1 MIEQQITLC
10 SNGRAVLSGYSGGL
24 LLGYAHNTGVYR
36 LRVVCSGEWDGTTVV
51 AFWHLPGPAG
61 PLTTLVADGAVE
73 VPALV
78 TAQGGSGTVTFEG
91 SDGTRTVTSASVPY
105 RVLSNSGTT
114 DHALPEPGSPAW
126 QQFLQQ
132 VKRELRNA
140 ASGLSDEERGLIL
153 ALFRHAVYDN
163 GEMLPYYNALAAI
176 WSGSSLP
183 DVPPTPSQP
192 DTPDPPNNGL
202 PTPLYKLAAPK
213 TFAPANKEFI
223 DTGLKLFETVND
235 AMELTLLAT
244 FSVAAGTYS
253 GSSPAAL
260 FDCFSEGDNNDLR
273 GILGCTWA
281 NGNFGVNV
289 YRSSG
294 ASNTLVDDT
303 KLQLAIQIKGGKY
316 RMTQNGT
323 FGAWNSISNYGT
335 DKTVSRSLLIGTS
348 WGDGATKRFYF
359 GGTVYDFQI
368 YGKALTDA
376 QVKTLLAEGSSLPDV
391 PPTPSQPETPS
402 TSVTVPGET
411 AVYELTTPTD
421 FKIAEGKYID
431 TGVKLFEDI
440 SAQPTW
446 TILLDSTD
454 FSRLKSLSTSPVMFH
469 CGAKEADGFLSIMA
483 WQNGGVHFNLYGVDT
498 LLGWWGGSTSAY
510 LRMCLQI
517 KGNQYKLK
525 QNYDTTESSWT
536 DIPNYSKSID
546 ATLLL
551 GAYRNDNGTIGRFWE
566 GNLNKFAVYN
576 KLLTD
581 EQIKTFMEA
590 K

>member
-51 AFWHLPGPAG
+51 AFWHLPSPAE

-114 DHALPEPGSPAW
+114 DPTLPEPGTPAW

-140 ASGLSDEERGLIL
+140 AAGLSDEERGLIL

-163 GEMLPYYNALAAI
+163 GEMLPHYNALAAL

-183 DVPPTPSQP
+183 
-192 DTPDPPNNGL
+192 N
-202 PTPLYKLAAPK
+202 
-213 TFAPANKEFI
+213 
-223 DTGLKLFETVND
+223 
-235 AMELTLLAT
+235 
-244 FSVAAGTYS
+244 
-253 GSSPAAL
+253 
-260 FDCFSEGDNNDLR
+260 
-273 GILGCTWA
+273 
-281 NGNFGVNV
+281 
-289 YRSSG
+289 
-294 ASNTLVDDT
+294 
-303 KLQLAIQIKGGKY
+303 
-316 RMTQNGT
+316 
-323 FGAWNSISNYGT
+323 
-335 DKTVSRSLLIGTS
+335 
-348 WGDGATKRFYF
+348 
-359 GGTVYDFQI
+359 
-368 YGKALTDA
+368 
-376 QVKTLLAEGSSLPDV
+376 V
-391 PPTPSQPETPS
+391 PPTPSQPEKPS
-402 TSVTVPGET
+402 TPVTVPGET
-411 AVYELTTPTD
+411 AVYELTTPTV
-421 FKIAEGKYID
+421 FKTAEKKYID
-431 TGVKLFEDI
+431 TGVKLFADI

-454 FSRLKSLSTSPVMFH
+454 FASLKGLSSSAALFH
-469 CGAKEADGFLSIMA
+469 CGTSDDSNIRVIA
-483 WQNGGVHFNLYGVDT
+483 WSNGGVYFNLYGVDT
-498 LLGWWGGSTSAY
+498 QLGWWVGSSSAY

-517 KGNQYKLK
+517 RGKQYKLS
-525 QNYDTTESSWT
+525 YDATEGSWT
-536 DIPNYSKSID
+536 DIPNYNTNID

-551 GAYRNDNGTIGRFWE
+551 GAYREDNGTIGRFWE

>member
-24 LLGYAHNTGVYR
+24 LLGYTHNTGVYR
-36 LRVVCSGEWDGTTVV
+36 LRVVCSGEWDGTTVL
-51 AFWHLPGPAG
+51 AFWHLPGPAE

-105 RVLSNSGTT
+105 RVLTNSGTT
-114 DHALPEPGSPAW
+114 DPALPEPGTPAW

-132 VKRELRNA
+132 VKRELRTA

-163 GEMLPYYNALAAI
+163 GEMLPHYNALAAL
-176 WSGSSLP
+176 WS
-183 DVPPTPSQP
+183 
-192 DTPDPPNNGL
+192 
-202 PTPLYKLAAPK
+202 
-213 TFAPANKEFI
+213 
-223 DTGLKLFETVND
+223 
-235 AMELTLLAT
+235 
-244 FSVAAGTYS
+244 
-253 GSSPAAL
+253 
-260 FDCFSEGDNNDLR
+260 
-273 GILGCTWA
+273 
-281 NGNFGVNV
+281 
-289 YRSSG
+289 
-294 ASNTLVDDT
+294 
-303 KLQLAIQIKGGKY
+303 
-316 RMTQNGT
+316 
-323 FGAWNSISNYGT
+323 
-335 DKTVSRSLLIGTS
+335 
-348 WGDGATKRFYF
+348 
-359 GGTVYDFQI
+359 
-368 YGKALTDA
+368 
-376 QVKTLLAEGSSLPDV
+376 GSSLPDV

-402 TSVTVPGET
+402 TSLTVPGET

-446 TILLDSTD
+446 TILLESTD
-454 FSRLKSLSTSPVMFH
+454 FSRLKNLSTSPVMFH
-469 CGAKEADGFLSIMA
+469 CGAKEADGFISIMA
-483 WQNGGVHFNLYGVDT
+483 WQNGGVHFNLYGVDK
-498 LLGWWGGSTSAY
+498 LLGWFGGSTSAY

-525 QNYDTTESSWT
+525 LEMKNDTEEGSWT
-536 DIPNYSKSID
+536 DIPNYSKNID

-551 GAYRNDNGTIGRFWE
+551 GAYRDDNGTIGRFWE

>member
-36 LRVVCSGEWDGTTVV
+36 LRVVCSGEWDGTTVA
-51 AFWHLPGPAG
+51 AFWHLPGPSE
-61 PLTTLVADGAVE
+61 PLTTLVADGTVE

-105 RVLSNSGTT
+105 RVLTNSGTT
-114 DHALPEPGSPAW
+114 DPTLPEPGTPAW

-163 GEMLPYYNALAAI
+163 GEMLPHYNALAAL

-192 DTPDPPNNGL
+192 DTPS
-202 PTPLYKLAAPK
+202 TP
-213 TFAPANKEFI
+213 
-223 DTGLKLFETVND
+223 
-235 AMELTLLAT
+235 
-244 FSVAAGTYS
+244 
-253 GSSPAAL
+253 
-260 FDCFSEGDNNDLR
+260 
-273 GILGCTWA
+273 
-281 NGNFGVNV
+281 
-289 YRSSG
+289 
-294 ASNTLVDDT
+294 
-303 KLQLAIQIKGGKY
+303 
-316 RMTQNGT
+316 
-323 FGAWNSISNYGT
+323 
-335 DKTVSRSLLIGTS
+335 
-348 WGDGATKRFYF
+348 
-359 GGTVYDFQI
+359 
-368 YGKALTDA
+368 
-376 QVKTLLAEGSSLPDV
+376 
-391 PPTPSQPETPS
+391 
-402 TSVTVPGET
+402 VTVPGET

-431 TGVKLFEDI
+431 TGVKLFADI

-446 TILLDSTD
+446 TILLESTD
-454 FSRLKSLSTSPVMFH
+454 FSRLKNLSTSPVMFH
-469 CGAKEADGFLSIMA
+469 CGAKEADGFVSIMA
-483 WQNGGVHFNLYGVDT
+483 WQNGGVHFNLYGMDK
-498 LLGWWGGSTSAY
+498 LLGWFGGSTSAY

-525 QNYDTTESSWT
+525 LEMKNDTADSSWT
-536 DIPNYSKSID
+536 DIPNYSKNID

-551 GAYRNDNGTIGRFWE
+551 GAYRDDNGTIGRFWE

>member
-51 AFWHLPGPAG
+51 AFWHLPGPAE

-114 DHALPEPGSPAW
+114 DPTLPEPGTPAW

-132 VKRELRNA
+132 VKQELRNA

-163 GEMLPYYNALAAI
+163 GEMLPHYNALAAL
-176 WSGSSLP
+176 WS
-183 DVPPTPSQP
+183 
-192 DTPDPPNNGL
+192 
-202 PTPLYKLAAPK
+202 
-213 TFAPANKEFI
+213 
-223 DTGLKLFETVND
+223 
-235 AMELTLLAT
+235 
-244 FSVAAGTYS
+244 
-253 GSSPAAL
+253 
-260 FDCFSEGDNNDLR
+260 
-273 GILGCTWA
+273 
-281 NGNFGVNV
+281 
-289 YRSSG
+289 
-294 ASNTLVDDT
+294 
-303 KLQLAIQIKGGKY
+303 
-316 RMTQNGT
+316 
-323 FGAWNSISNYGT
+323 
-335 DKTVSRSLLIGTS
+335 
-348 WGDGATKRFYF
+348 
-359 GGTVYDFQI
+359 
-368 YGKALTDA
+368 
-376 QVKTLLAEGSSLPDV
+376 GSSLPDV

-402 TSVTVPGET
+402 TPATVPGET
-411 AVYELTTPTD
+411 AVYELTTPTV
-421 FKIAEGKYID
+421 FKTAEKKYID
-431 TGVKLFEDI
+431 TGVKLFADI

-454 FSRLKSLSTSPVMFH
+454 FASLRGLTSSAALFH
-469 CGAKEADGFLSIMA
+469 CGTSDDSNLRVIA
-483 WQNGGVHFNLYGVDT
+483 WSNGGVYFNLYGVDT
-498 LLGWWGGSTSAY
+498 QLGWWVGSSSAY

-517 KGNQYKLK
+517 RGNQYKLS
-525 QNYDTTESSWT
+525 YDTTEGSWT
-536 DIPNYSKSID
+536 DIPNYSANID

-551 GAYRNDNGTIGRFWE
+551 GAYREDNGTIGRFWE

-581 EQIKTFMEA
+581 EQIKTFMEV

>member
-61 PLTTLVADGAVE
+61 PLTTLMADGTVE

-114 DHALPEPGSPAW
+114 DPTLPEPGTPAW

-163 GEMLPYYNALAAI
+163 GEMLPHYNALAAL

-192 DTPDPPNNGL
+192 E
-202 PTPLYKLAAPK
+202 K
-213 TFAPANKEFI
+213 
-223 DTGLKLFETVND
+223 
-235 AMELTLLAT
+235 
-244 FSVAAGTYS
+244 
-253 GSSPAAL
+253 
-260 FDCFSEGDNNDLR
+260 
-273 GILGCTWA
+273 
-281 NGNFGVNV
+281 
-289 YRSSG
+289 
-294 ASNTLVDDT
+294 
-303 KLQLAIQIKGGKY
+303 
-316 RMTQNGT
+316 
-323 FGAWNSISNYGT
+323 
-335 DKTVSRSLLIGTS
+335 
-348 WGDGATKRFYF
+348 
-359 GGTVYDFQI
+359 
-368 YGKALTDA
+368 
-376 QVKTLLAEGSSLPDV
+376 
-391 PPTPSQPETPS
+391 PS
-402 TSVTVPGET
+402 TPVTVPGET

-446 TILLDSTD
+446 TILLESTD
-454 FSRLKSLSTSPVMFH
+454 FSRLKNLSTSPVMFH
-469 CGAKEADGFLSIMA
+469 CGAKEADGFISIMA
-483 WQNGGVHFNLYGVDT
+483 WQNSGIHFNLYGLDK
-498 LLGWWGGSTSAY
+498 LLGWFGGSTSAY

-525 QNYDTTESSWT
+525 LHYDTTDSSWT
-536 DIPNYSKSID
+536 DIPNYSKNID

-551 GAYRNDNGTIGRFWE
+551 GAYRYDNGTIGRFWD
-566 GNLNKFAVYN
+566 GNLTKFAVYN

>member
-51 AFWHLPGPAG
+51 AFWHLPGPAE

-105 RVLSNSGTT
+105 RVLSNSSTT
-114 DHALPEPGSPAW
+114 DPTLPEPGTPAW

-140 ASGLSDEERGLIL
+140 AAGLSDEERGLIL

-163 GEMLPYYNALAAI
+163 GEMLPHYNALAAL

-192 DTPDPPNNGL
+192 DTPN
-202 PTPLYKLAAPK
+202 TP
-213 TFAPANKEFI
+213 
-223 DTGLKLFETVND
+223 
-235 AMELTLLAT
+235 
-244 FSVAAGTYS
+244 
-253 GSSPAAL
+253 
-260 FDCFSEGDNNDLR
+260 
-273 GILGCTWA
+273 
-281 NGNFGVNV
+281 
-289 YRSSG
+289 
-294 ASNTLVDDT
+294 
-303 KLQLAIQIKGGKY
+303 
-316 RMTQNGT
+316 
-323 FGAWNSISNYGT
+323 
-335 DKTVSRSLLIGTS
+335 
-348 WGDGATKRFYF
+348 
-359 GGTVYDFQI
+359 
-368 YGKALTDA
+368 
-376 QVKTLLAEGSSLPDV
+376 
-391 PPTPSQPETPS
+391 
-402 TSVTVPGET
+402 VTVPGET
-411 AVYELTTPTD
+411 AVYELTKATD

-446 TILLDSTD
+446 TILLESTD
-454 FSRLKSLSTSPVMFH
+454 FSRLKNLSTSPVMFH
-469 CGAKEADGFLSIMA
+469 CGAKEADGFISIMA
-483 WQNGGVHFNLYGVDT
+483 WQNGGVHFNLYGVDK
-498 LLGWWGGSTSAY
+498 LLGWFGGSTSAY

-525 QNYDTTESSWT
+525 LEMKNDTEEGSWT
-536 DIPNYSKSID
+536 DIPNYSKNID

-551 GAYRNDNGTIGRFWE
+551 GAYRDDNGTIGRFWE
-566 GNLNKFAVYN
+566 GNLNKFAVYS

>member
-114 DHALPEPGSPAW
+114 DPTLPEPGTPAW

-163 GEMLPYYNALAAI
+163 GEMLPHYNALAAL

-192 DTPDPPNNGL
+192 EP
-202 PTPLYKLAAPK
+202 
-213 TFAPANKEFI
+213 
-223 DTGLKLFETVND
+223 
-235 AMELTLLAT
+235 
-244 FSVAAGTYS
+244 
-253 GSSPAAL
+253 
-260 FDCFSEGDNNDLR
+260 
-273 GILGCTWA
+273 
-281 NGNFGVNV
+281 
-289 YRSSG
+289 
-294 ASNTLVDDT
+294 
-303 KLQLAIQIKGGKY
+303 
-316 RMTQNGT
+316 
-323 FGAWNSISNYGT
+323 
-335 DKTVSRSLLIGTS
+335 
-348 WGDGATKRFYF
+348 
-359 GGTVYDFQI
+359 
-368 YGKALTDA
+368 
-376 QVKTLLAEGSSLPDV
+376 
-391 PPTPSQPETPS
+391 PS
-402 TSVTVPGET
+402 TPVTVPGET
-411 AVYELTTPTD
+411 AVYELTTPTV
-421 FKIAEGKYID
+421 FKTAEKKYID

-440 SAQPTW
+440 STQPTW

-454 FSRLKSLSTSPVMFH
+454 FASLKGLTGSAALFH
-469 CGAKEADGFLSIMA
+469 CGTSDDSNLRVIA
-483 WQNGGVHFNLYGVDT
+483 WSNGGVYFNLYGVDT
-498 LLGWWGGSTSAY
+498 NLGWWVGSSSSY

-517 KGNQYKLK
+517 RGNQYKLS
-525 QNYDTTESSWT
+525 YDSTEGSWT
-536 DIPNYSKSID
+536 NIPNYSANID

-551 GAYRNDNGTIGRFWE
+551 GAYREDNGTIGRFWE

>member
-36 LRVVCSGEWDGTTVV
+36 LRVVCSGEWDGTTVA
-51 AFWHLPGPAG
+51 AFWHLPGPAE

-114 DHALPEPGSPAW
+114 DPTLPEPGTPAW

-140 ASGLSDEERGLIL
+140 AAGLSDEERGLIL

-163 GEMLPYYNALAAI
+163 GEMLPHYNALAAL

-192 DTPDPPNNGL
+192 E
-202 PTPLYKLAAPK
+202 K
-213 TFAPANKEFI
+213 
-223 DTGLKLFETVND
+223 
-235 AMELTLLAT
+235 
-244 FSVAAGTYS
+244 
-253 GSSPAAL
+253 
-260 FDCFSEGDNNDLR
+260 
-273 GILGCTWA
+273 
-281 NGNFGVNV
+281 
-289 YRSSG
+289 
-294 ASNTLVDDT
+294 
-303 KLQLAIQIKGGKY
+303 
-316 RMTQNGT
+316 
-323 FGAWNSISNYGT
+323 
-335 DKTVSRSLLIGTS
+335 
-348 WGDGATKRFYF
+348 
-359 GGTVYDFQI
+359 
-368 YGKALTDA
+368 
-376 QVKTLLAEGSSLPDV
+376 
-391 PPTPSQPETPS
+391 PS
-402 TSVTVPGET
+402 TSLTVPGET
-411 AVYELTTPTD
+411 AVYELTTPTV
-421 FKIAEGKYID
+421 FKTAEKKYID
-431 TGVKLFEDI
+431 TGVKLFADI

-454 FSRLKSLSTSPVMFH
+454 FASLKGLASSAALFH
-469 CGAKEADGFLSIMA
+469 CGTSDDSNLRVIA
-483 WQNGGVHFNLYGVDT
+483 WSNGGVYFNLYGVDT
-498 LLGWWGGSTSAY
+498 QLGWWVGSSSAY

-517 KGNQYKLK
+517 RDNQYKMS
-525 QNYDTTESSWT
+525 YDTTEGSWT
-536 DIPNYSKSID
+536 DIPNYSKNID

-551 GAYRNDNGTIGRFWE
+551 GAYREDNGTIGRFWE

>member
-51 AFWHLPGPAG
+51 AFWHLPGPAEL
-61 PLTTLVADGAVE
+61 LTTLVADGAVE

-105 RVLSNSGTT
+105 RVLTNSGTT
-114 DHALPEPGSPAW
+114 DPTLPEPGTPAW

-163 GEMLPYYNALAAI
+163 GEMLPHYNALAAL

-192 DTPDPPNNGL
+192 E
-202 PTPLYKLAAPK
+202 K
-213 TFAPANKEFI
+213 
-223 DTGLKLFETVND
+223 
-235 AMELTLLAT
+235 
-244 FSVAAGTYS
+244 
-253 GSSPAAL
+253 
-260 FDCFSEGDNNDLR
+260 
-273 GILGCTWA
+273 
-281 NGNFGVNV
+281 
-289 YRSSG
+289 
-294 ASNTLVDDT
+294 
-303 KLQLAIQIKGGKY
+303 
-316 RMTQNGT
+316 
-323 FGAWNSISNYGT
+323 
-335 DKTVSRSLLIGTS
+335 
-348 WGDGATKRFYF
+348 
-359 GGTVYDFQI
+359 
-368 YGKALTDA
+368 
-376 QVKTLLAEGSSLPDV
+376 
-391 PPTPSQPETPS
+391 PS
-402 TSVTVPGET
+402 TPVTVPGET
-411 AVYELTTPTD
+411 AVYELTTPTV
-421 FKIAEGKYID
+421 FKTAEKKYID
-431 TGVKLFEDI
+431 TGVKLFADI

-454 FSRLKSLSTSPVMFH
+454 FASLKGLSSSAALFH
-469 CGAKEADGFLSIMA
+469 CGTSDDSNLRVIA
-483 WQNGGVHFNLYGVDT
+483 WSNGGVYFNLYGVDT
-498 LLGWWGGSTSAY
+498 NLGWWVGSSSAY

-517 KGNQYKLK
+517 KGKQYKLS
-525 QNYDTTESSWT
+525 YDTTEGSWT
-536 DIPNYSKSID
+536 DIPNYSANID

-551 GAYRNDNGTIGRFWE
+551 GAYREDNGTIGRFWE

-581 EQIKTFMEA
+581 EQIKTFMEV

>member
-10 SNGRAVLSGYSGGL
+10 SNGRAILSGYSGGL

-61 PLTTLVADGAVE
+61 PLTSLVADGAVE

-114 DHALPEPGSPAW
+114 DPTLPEPDTPAW

-132 VKRELRNA
+132 VKQELRNA

-163 GEMLPYYNALAAI
+163 GEMLPHYNALAAL
-176 WSGSSLP
+176 WS
-183 DVPPTPSQP
+183 
-192 DTPDPPNNGL
+192 
-202 PTPLYKLAAPK
+202 
-213 TFAPANKEFI
+213 
-223 DTGLKLFETVND
+223 
-235 AMELTLLAT
+235 
-244 FSVAAGTYS
+244 
-253 GSSPAAL
+253 
-260 FDCFSEGDNNDLR
+260 
-273 GILGCTWA
+273 
-281 NGNFGVNV
+281 
-289 YRSSG
+289 
-294 ASNTLVDDT
+294 
-303 KLQLAIQIKGGKY
+303 
-316 RMTQNGT
+316 
-323 FGAWNSISNYGT
+323 
-335 DKTVSRSLLIGTS
+335 
-348 WGDGATKRFYF
+348 
-359 GGTVYDFQI
+359 
-368 YGKALTDA
+368 
-376 QVKTLLAEGSSLPDV
+376 GSSLPDV

-402 TSVTVPGET
+402 TPATVPGET
-411 AVYELTTPTD
+411 AVYELTTPTV
-421 FKIAEGKYID
+421 FKTAEKKYID
-431 TGVKLFEDI
+431 TGVKLFADI

-454 FSRLKSLSTSPVMFH
+454 FASLRGLTSSAALFH
-469 CGAKEADGFLSIMA
+469 CGTSDDSNLRVIA
-483 WQNGGVHFNLYGVDT
+483 WSNGGVYFNLYGVDT
-498 LLGWWGGSTSAY
+498 QLGWWVGSSSAY

-517 KGNQYKLK
+517 RGNQYKLS
-525 QNYDTTESSWT
+525 YDTTEGSWT
-536 DIPNYSKSID
+536 DIPNYSANID

-551 GAYRNDNGTIGRFWE
+551 GAYREDNGTIGRFWE

-581 EQIKTFMEA
+581 EQIKTFMEV

>member
-1 MIEQQITLC
+1 MKYEKQTWTDGQTTVYAANMQHIEQGIVDAAEAINALER
-10 SNGRAVLSGYSGGL
+10 NPGGTAAL
-24 LLGYAHNTGVYR
+24 TIGTVT
-36 LRVVCSGEWDGTTVV
+36 SGETASASITNGKLNLVLPRGAVGPQGPEGPKGAAGAQGEQGPKGGT
-51 AFWHLPGPAG
+51 GPAG
-61 PLTTLVADGAVE
+61 PG
-73 VPALV
+73 
-78 TAQGGSGTVTFEG
+78 F
-91 SDGTRTVTSASVPY
+91 
-105 RVLSNSGTT
+105 T
-114 DHALPEPGSPAW
+114 D
-126 QQFLQQ
+126 
-132 VKRELRNA
+132 A
-140 ASGLSDEERGLIL
+140 AKSYIL
-153 ALFRHAVYDN
+153 ALF
-163 GEMLPYYNALAAI
+163 ENAAYKNDTMQATYAALKAE
-176 WSGSSLP
+176 WGMGSGTT
-183 DVPPTPSQP
+183 VTPS
-192 DTPDPPNNGL
+192 DAL
-202 PTPLYKLAAPK
+202 PTPIYKLAAQK
-213 TFAPANKEFI
+213 TFVQSKKEFI
-223 DTGLKLFETVND
+223 DTGIKPFETVND

-244 FSVAAGTYS
+244 FSVAAGTYT

-260 FDCFSEGDNNDLR
+260 FDCFNDSDNDQR
-273 GILGCTWA
+273 GIMGCTWA

-289 YRSSG
+289 YKSAG

-335 DKTVSRSLLIGTS
+335 DKTVSKSLIIGAS
-348 WGDGATKRFYF
+348 WGDGTAKRFYF
-359 GGTVYDFQI
+359 GGTVYDFQV

-376 QVKTLLAEGSSLPDV
+376 QVKTLLAAGLGDSTV
-391 PPTPSQPETPS
+391 TPSQPETPS
-402 TSVTVPGET
+402 TPVTVPGET
-411 AVYELTTPTD
+411 AVYELTKATD

-431 TGVKLFEDI
+431 TGVKLFADI

-454 FSRLKSLSTSPVMFH
+454 FSRLKNLSTSPVMLH
-469 CGAKEADGFLSIMA
+469 CGAKEADGFISIMA
-483 WQNGGVHFNLYGVDT
+483 WQNGGVHFNLYGVDK
-498 LLGWWGGSTSAY
+498 LLGWFGGSTSAY

-525 QNYDTTESSWT
+525 LEMKNDTEEGSWT
-536 DIPNYSKSID
+536 DIPNYSKNID

-551 GAYRNDNGTIGRFWE
+551 GACRNDNGTIGRFWE

>member
-91 SDGTRTVTSASVPY
+91 SDGTRTVTSANVPY

-114 DHALPEPGSPAW
+114 DPALPEPGTPAW

-132 VKRELRNA
+132 VKRELRTA
-140 ASGLSDEERGLIL
+140 SSGLSDEERGLIL

-163 GEMLPYYNALAAI
+163 GEMLPHYNALAAL

-192 DTPDPPNNGL
+192 GTPDTPSDTL
-202 PTPLYKLAAPK
+202 PTPLYKLAAQK
-213 TFAPANKEFI
+213 TFVQSKKEFI

-244 FSVAAGTYS
+244 FSVAAGTYT

-260 FDCFSEGDNNDLR
+260 FDCFSESGNDKR
-273 GILGCTWA
+273 GVLGCTWA

-289 YRSSG
+289 YQSSG

-303 KLQLAIQIKGGKY
+303 KLQLALQIKGGKY

-323 FGAWNSISNYGT
+323 FGAWSSISNYGT
-335 DKTVSRSLLIGTS
+335 GKTVSKSLIIGAS
-348 WGDGATKRFYF
+348 WDGTAKRFYF
-359 GGTVYDFQI
+359 GGTVYDFQV

-376 QVKTLLAEGSSLPDV
+376 QVKTLLAEGLGGSTV
-391 PPTPSQPETPS
+391 TPSQPDTPNNGLPTPRYKLATPKTFVPANKECIDTEIKPFET
-402 TSVTVPGET
+402 
-411 AVYELTTPTD
+411 
-421 FKIAEGKYID
+421 ID
-431 TGVKLFEDI
+431 TGMNLTVYATFTVADSTANAVTTLLDCFSDLTNDQRGI
-440 SAQPTW
+440 IVSTW
-446 TILLDSTD
+446 TNGTVGVNMFTYGSHFVKIESGKK
-454 FSRLKSLSTSPVMFH
+454 LK
-469 CGAKEADGFLSIMA
+469 FL
-483 WQNGGVHFNLYGVDT
+483 
-498 LLGWWGGSTSAY
+498 
-510 LRMCLQI
+510 LQI
-517 KGNQYKLK
+517 KETQFRFLSYGSL
-525 QNYDTTESSWT
+525 TEWKN
-536 DIPNYSKSID
+536 IPNYAANKTVDHSLI
-546 ATLLL
+546 L
-551 GAYRNDNGTIGRFWE
+551 GASWSGSKVEGTDKSRFFNGT
-566 GNLNKFAVYN
+566 VYDFQVFDTA
-576 KLLTD
+576 LTD
-581 EQIKTFMEA
+581 EQTTTLMEA
-590 K
+590 N

>member
-105 RVLSNSGTT
+105 RVLRNSGTT
-114 DHALPEPGSPAW
+114 DPTLPEPGTPAW

-163 GEMLPYYNALAAI
+163 GEMLPHYNALAAL
-176 WSGSSLP
+176 WS
-183 DVPPTPSQP
+183 
-192 DTPDPPNNGL
+192 
-202 PTPLYKLAAPK
+202 
-213 TFAPANKEFI
+213 
-223 DTGLKLFETVND
+223 
-235 AMELTLLAT
+235 
-244 FSVAAGTYS
+244 
-253 GSSPAAL
+253 
-260 FDCFSEGDNNDLR
+260 
-273 GILGCTWA
+273 
-281 NGNFGVNV
+281 
-289 YRSSG
+289 
-294 ASNTLVDDT
+294 
-303 KLQLAIQIKGGKY
+303 
-316 RMTQNGT
+316 
-323 FGAWNSISNYGT
+323 
-335 DKTVSRSLLIGTS
+335 
-348 WGDGATKRFYF
+348 
-359 GGTVYDFQI
+359 
-368 YGKALTDA
+368 
-376 QVKTLLAEGSSLPDV
+376 GSSLPDV

-402 TSVTVPGET
+402 TPATVPGET
-411 AVYELTTPTD
+411 AVYELTTPTV
-421 FKIAEGKYID
+421 FKTAEKKYID

-454 FSRLKSLSTSPVMFH
+454 FASLRGLTSSAALFH
-469 CGAKEADGFLSIMA
+469 CGTSDDSNLRVIA
-483 WQNGGVHFNLYGVDT
+483 WSNGGVYFNLYGVDT
-498 LLGWWGGSTSAY
+498 QLGWWVGSSSAY

-517 KGNQYKLK
+517 RGNQYKLS
-525 QNYDTTESSWT
+525 YDTTEGSWT
-536 DIPNYSKSID
+536 DIPNYSANID

-551 GAYRNDNGTIGRFWE
+551 GAYREDNGTIGRFWE

>member
-10 SNGRAVLSGYSGGL
+10 SNGRAALSGYSGGL

-51 AFWHLPGPAG
+51 AFWHLPGPAE

-91 SDGTRTVTSASVPY
+91 SDGTRTMTSASVPY

-114 DHALPEPGSPAW
+114 DPTLPEPGTPAW

-163 GEMLPYYNALAAI
+163 GEMLPHYNALAAL

-192 DTPDPPNNGL
+192 E
-202 PTPLYKLAAPK
+202 K
-213 TFAPANKEFI
+213 
-223 DTGLKLFETVND
+223 
-235 AMELTLLAT
+235 
-244 FSVAAGTYS
+244 
-253 GSSPAAL
+253 
-260 FDCFSEGDNNDLR
+260 
-273 GILGCTWA
+273 
-281 NGNFGVNV
+281 
-289 YRSSG
+289 
-294 ASNTLVDDT
+294 
-303 KLQLAIQIKGGKY
+303 
-316 RMTQNGT
+316 
-323 FGAWNSISNYGT
+323 
-335 DKTVSRSLLIGTS
+335 
-348 WGDGATKRFYF
+348 
-359 GGTVYDFQI
+359 
-368 YGKALTDA
+368 
-376 QVKTLLAEGSSLPDV
+376 
-391 PPTPSQPETPS
+391 PS
-402 TSVTVPGET
+402 TPVTVPGET
-411 AVYELTTPTD
+411 AVYELTTPTV
-421 FKIAEGKYID
+421 FKTAEKKYID
-431 TGVKLFEDI
+431 TGVKLFADI

-454 FSRLKSLSTSPVMFH
+454 FASLKGLPSSAALFH
-469 CGAKEADGFLSIMA
+469 CGTSDDSNLRVIA
-483 WQNGGVHFNLYGVDT
+483 WSNGGVYFNLYGVDT
-498 LLGWWGGSTSAY
+498 NLGWWVGSSSSY

-517 KGNQYKLK
+517 RGNQYKLS
-525 QNYDTTESSWT
+525 YDTTEGSWT
-536 DIPNYSKSID
+536 DIPNYSANID

-551 GAYRNDNGTIGRFWE
+551 GAYREDNGTIGRFWE

>member
-105 RVLSNSGTT
+105 RVLRNSGTT
-114 DHALPEPGSPAW
+114 DPTLPEPGTPAW

-132 VKRELRNA
+132 IKQELRNA

-163 GEMLPYYNALAAI
+163 GEMLPHYNALAAL
-176 WSGSSLP
+176 WS
-183 DVPPTPSQP
+183 
-192 DTPDPPNNGL
+192 
-202 PTPLYKLAAPK
+202 
-213 TFAPANKEFI
+213 
-223 DTGLKLFETVND
+223 
-235 AMELTLLAT
+235 
-244 FSVAAGTYS
+244 
-253 GSSPAAL
+253 
-260 FDCFSEGDNNDLR
+260 
-273 GILGCTWA
+273 
-281 NGNFGVNV
+281 
-289 YRSSG
+289 
-294 ASNTLVDDT
+294 
-303 KLQLAIQIKGGKY
+303 
-316 RMTQNGT
+316 
-323 FGAWNSISNYGT
+323 
-335 DKTVSRSLLIGTS
+335 
-348 WGDGATKRFYF
+348 
-359 GGTVYDFQI
+359 
-368 YGKALTDA
+368 
-376 QVKTLLAEGSSLPDV
+376 GSSLPDV

-402 TSVTVPGET
+402 TPATVPGET
-411 AVYELTTPTD
+411 AVYELTTPTV
-421 FKIAEGKYID
+421 FKSAEQKYID

-454 FSRLKSLSTSPVMFH
+454 FASLRGLTSSAALFH
-469 CGAKEADGFLSIMA
+469 CGTSDDSNLRVIA
-483 WQNGGVHFNLYGVDT
+483 WSNGGVYFNLYGVDT
-498 LLGWWGGSTSAY
+498 QLGWWVGSSSAY

-517 KGNQYKLK
+517 RGNQYKLS
-525 QNYDTTESSWT
+525 YDTTEGSWT
-536 DIPNYSKSID
+536 DIPNYSANID

-551 GAYRNDNGTIGRFWE
+551 GAYREDNGTIGRFWE

-581 EQIKTFMEA
+581 EQIKTFMEV